1 MDQMGSSLSGT
12 GYSRVGDAIRE
23 RIVSGQ
29 YQPGTRL
36 KINELCTHFGISSNP
51 VREALQQLQGEGL
64 VVILPNKGATV
75 RPVDEDLI
83 RHIYDIGAGIDGI
96 LARRCAAMA
105 TDAQVEKLRQM
116 QLQMERYDDEGDPV
130 RRGKLNGEFHSELGL
145 ISGNLE
151 AYEIRKKHHILIGVI
166 RLKYGH
172 GSGRFAEVRREH
184 WAIVNAIAARDPD
197 AAEAAA
203 RHHCLRSCED
213 ALARYWEAGVSPRD

>member
-1 MDQMGSSLSGT
+1 MNQMGSSISGT
-12 GYSRVGDAIRE
+12 GYGRVGDAIRQ
-23 RIVSGQ
+23 RIIDGQ

-36 KINELCTHFGISSNP
+36 KINELCTYFGISSNP

-96 LARRCAAMA
+96 LARRCAKVA
-105 TDAQVEKLRQM
+105 TKEQVEKLRQM
-116 QLQMERYDDEGDPV
+116 QLKMESFDDEGDEV
-130 RRGKLNGEFHSELGL
+130 RRGRMNGDFHSELAL

-172 GSGRFAEVRREH
+172 APGRFEEVKVEH
-184 WAIVNAIAARDPD
+184 WAMINAIAACDPE

-213 ALARYWEAGVSPRD
+213 ALLRYWSN

>member
-1 MDQMGSSLSGT
+1 MEQMSLSLSGT

-23 RIVSGQ
+23 RIISGQ
-29 YQPGTRL
+29 YQPGVRL
-36 KINELCTHFGISSNP
+36 KINDLCTDFGISSNP

-64 VVILPNKGATV
+64 VVILPNKGAMV
-75 RPVDEDLI
+75 RSIDEDLI

-105 TDAQVEKLRQM
+105 TTAQVEKLRQM
-116 QLQMERYDDEGDPV
+116 QLQMERYDDLGDEV
-130 RRGKLNGEFHSELGL
+130 LRGRLNGEFHSELGM

-151 AYEIRKKHHILIGVI
+151 AWEIRKKHHILIGVI

-172 GSGRFAEVRREH
+172 APGRFAEVKVEH
-184 WAIVNAIAARDPD
+184 WAIINAIADGDPD
-197 AAEAAA
+197 AAEFAA

-213 ALARYWEAGVSPRD
+213 ALAQFRSK